1 MAADKTYRVGMIG
14 VGRKGHGH
22 ARGYEG
28 NPRTEIVAAADS
40 DASNLEIFLERFPV
54 TGYSDYK
61 EMLEKE
67 ALDILAPILPVKPN
81 AQVVIDCART
91 PGVKAIYCEKPMAL
105 SLEESDNMVEECA
118 SRGIHLASGDAYRNM
133 PQHWKVK
140 RLIDSGELGE
150 VQSINLY
157 QSTNEISGGGC
168 QGLSVLRLFA
178 ADADVDWVVGW
189 CADDPHSDDDQNMA
203 GHVRF
208 KNGIEAYV
216 HGKRGALEGI
226 EVVCS
231 EGAYH
236 TNWSTGHLWRGKAHA
251 ELVEDF
257 FDEFGDR
264 NDWIMPS
271 GTRQRG
277 GIQSIVESLDQGIE
291 PRCSGANMRK
301 VLEIAI
307 GLRQSHRNGI
317 TKVEFPIA
325 DRSQK
330 IFPNPSRFLNKK
342 EVMSPEQ
349 YTEQIKASA
358 GKEMG
363 GAVR

>member
-28 NPRTEIVAAADS
+28 NSRTEIVAAADS
-40 DASNLEIFLERFPV
+40 DASNLEIFLERFPG

-67 ALDILAPILPVKPN
+67 ELDILAPILPVKPI

-91 PGVKAIYCEKPMAL
+91 PGGKASYCEKPMAL

-133 PQHWKVK
+133 PHHWKVK
-140 RLIDSGELGE
+140 RFIDSGERGE
-150 VQSINLY
+150 GQSINLY

-178 ADADVDWVVGW
+178 DDADVDWVVGW
-189 CADDPHSDDDQNMA
+189 GGDDPSHDNDQNMA

-208 KNGIEAYV
+208 KNGIEAYI
-216 HGKRGALEGI
+216 HGKRGSLEGI

-251 ELVEDF
+251 ERVEDF
-257 FDEFGDR
+257 FDEFGAR

-277 GIQSIVESLDQGIE
+277 GIQSIVESIDQGIE

-307 GLRQSHRNGI
+307 GLRESHRNGI
-317 TKVEFPIA
+317 T
-325 DRSQK
+325 
-330 IFPNPSRFLNKK
+330 
-342 EVMSPEQ
+342 
-349 YTEQIKASA
+349 
-358 GKEMG
+358 
-363 GAVR
+363 

>member
-28 NPRTEIVAAADS
+28 NPRTEIVAGADS

-54 TGYSDYK
+54 TGYADYK
-61 EMLEKE
+61 KMLERE
-67 ALDILAPILPVKPN
+67 ELDILAPILPVKPN

-105 SLEESDNMVEECA
+105 SLEESDNIVEECA

-178 ADADVDWVVGW
+178 DDADVNWVVGW
-189 CADDPHSDDDQNMA
+189 CGDDPSHDNDQNMA

-208 KNGIEAYV
+208 KNGIEAYI
-216 HGKRGALEGI
+216 HGQRGALEGI
-226 EVVCS
+226 EVICS
-231 EGAYH
+231 EGVYH

-251 ELVEDF
+251 ELEEDF
-257 FDEFGDR
+257 STNSVTAMTGSCPAAPA
-264 NDWIMPS
+264 NAAASNPS
-271 GTRQRG
+271 SSPWTRA
-277 GIQSIVESLDQGIE
+277 SSHAAAA
-291 PRCSGANMRK
+291 PTCARCSKSPSAC
-301 VLEIAI
+301 A
-307 GLRQSHRNGI
+307 SH
-317 TKVEFPIA
+317 TATASP
-325 DRSQK
+325 RST
-330 IFPNPSRFLNKK
+330 SR
-342 EVMSPEQ
+342 SP
-349 YTEQIKASA
+349 TAA
-358 GKEMG
+358 
-363 GAVR
+363 